1 MNTKLLVILGAVLGL
16 IVAFSIALGP
26 KIDEREPIGQ
36 LVDAGHFVLELD
48 GARILEEAYTLEFY
62 AEDGYLLNSQGAILS
77 GGQTVTLAQQTQY
90 DRAFLPISY
99 QLAAE
104 TPSGTQ
110 IISAQMGL
118 RGLDMTVQVGL
129 SIQSAKVAEF
139 DGLALLDN
147 NLIGQFAVLLR
158 AIRAEALDR
167 TFTAAIPQVL
177 LSLPARVDGPNTV
190 TFHSAGTPYEG
201 KRFDLY
207 LGDTMISL
215 IEQEGRLIGLANLS
229 QGTVGYDID
238 IYPEGIA
245 LEEPQIEGVD
255 ETATEESVSFASDD
269 LTLVGTLRVPADGDD
284 PYPVAVFLHG
294 SGPVDRDGNA
304 VDPETGAVVMQLD
317 IQRQLAVALSDAGIA
332 SFRFDKR
339 GVGESEGDVTLAS
352 RADLLADARAA
363 VDAVRARDEIDP
375 TCILLIGHSEGSYLA
390 PALAVEDA
398 DVAGLVL
405 LSGAARPLDAITRWQ
420 VESLLRAQGVEGDAL
435 DAALAQQD
443 AYIAFV
449 ESSEGEWSD
458 YTVTALQAAMPWMT
472 EEQADQLKATPL
484 ALSWLREHY
493 LDEPGDTLRQ
503 VDVPVLVIS
512 GEKDSQV
519 PSSEAAL
526 IEAALREGGNE
537 DVSVHVLSD
546 LNHLL
551 RNHPEEPNLTYRH
564 VSEPVDARV
573 SELII
578 AWIQERFAL

>member
-90 DRAFLPISY
+90 DRTFLPISY